1 MADCCPSVQT
11 ARSTRLRVCTWNVW
25 MEVSWAEE
33 RFDALVRTLLA
44 RAPDVICLQE
54 VVPRF
59 AASLRASSLVASQY
73 TVSNND
79 VGPYSVLLL
88 ARIDLCPVFR
98 QVELESAMGR
108 SLLIAELDPR
118 RPEERWKRGAVATVH
133 LESLNSASVRRAQL
147 ATCSQE
153 LGMQSALP
161 NAVLAGDFN
170 FDDTQEWGDWRE
182 APVTLEEATRLL
194 AEADGCRQG
203 QQARPIRPAHEL
215 ENRVLDEVMTDF
227 ADVWPLLRPGE
238 RGATFDG
245 GANPVCVTDS
255 DEVMRYDRVL
265 LRAPRGAARCDSLDA
280 AARWVAQD
288 ISMVGV
294 EAINTEGVR
303 PSDHFGLMVDIVQQA
318 KDVDEVLRR

>member
-88 ARIDLCPVFR
+88 ARTDLCPVFR

-133 LESLNSASVRRAQL
+133 LESLNSASIRRAQL

-170 FDDTQEWGDWRE
+170 FDDTQEWGDWRQ

-255 DEVMRYDRVL
+255 DEVMLPGQRFAD
-265 LRAPRGAARCDSLDA
+265 AQSCMRGGTPNGGIDPVCVTDMC
-280 AARWVAQD
+280 V
-288 ISMVGV
+288 
-294 EAINTEGVR
+294 
-303 PSDHFGLMVDIVQQA
+303 
-318 KDVDEVLRR
+318 